1 MFTLSLSLWCI
12 VGRLLLLKGDALC
25 STKNA
30 SLAMSPLLE
39 ALTLAKQSHCM
50 LLAAIASVHLA
61 SVQASQCYS
70 LLDVVK
76 K

>member
-1 MFTLSLSLWCI
+1 VVRGLSCT

-39 ALTLAKQSHCM
+39 AFTLARRSHSM
-50 LLAAIASVHLA
+50 LLAAVASVHLA
-61 SVQASQCYS
+61 AVQVSHS
-70 LLDVVK
+70 GTI
-76 K
+76 